1 MLINY
6 FHKQFKL
13 SDYLMQM
20 VKFPVCE
27 KKCRTCRKWQEHR
40 GYGFYWIKIFFL

>member
-13 SDYLMQM
+13 PDYLMQM

-27 KKCRTCRKWQEHR
+27 KNAGPAGSGRNIE
-40 GYGFYWIKIFFL
+40 GYCLF